1 VILFER
7 TEIIGKEKVLE
18 MVRRMIAVL
27 ERM

>member
-1 VILFER
+1 VIFFES

>member
-1 VILFER
+1 VILFES